1 MMEIKAADNLE
12 GKESNDKEE
21 NNKDSKPE
29 KVIITTEQEQAII
42 LQTIGKI
49 KHEYKRH
56 VGRKISFII
65 LTLGALFF
73 FILFGMTLGSVRIPL
88 REIII
93 LIFQE
98 GDPVYETIL
107 WNIRLP
113 RVLSAALAGFCL
125 SVSGVA
131 MQSILRNPLGSPFT
145 LGISNAAAFGA
156 AFAVILFGAGSMHS
170 TYGDAVIINNPYI
183 ITICA
188 FAFCVLTTLLILFI
202 SKFFDAK
209 PQTMI
214 LMGIIIGSLF
224 SAGSTAL
231 QYFADEVQ
239 LAAIVYWTF
248 GDLGRANWTQFL
260 IIGIV
265 TVPSMLYF
273 IFNSWNYNILDVGD
287 DVAQSLGVKITSIR
301 IIGMIVASLMT
312 ATIISFFGIIAYVG
326 LVVPHI
332 VRRIVGNDEHFL
344 VIGSGVFGSVFL
356 LIADTVARTIL
367 SPVILPV
374 GVLTSFLGAP
384 LFLYLLLRKKNI
396 SKS

>member
-1 MMEIKAADNLE
+1 MQNISNSPQKRDFNQRCNDSVLNSDKLEEEQLIIRQAVGEIRQE
-12 GKESNDKEE
+12 Y
-21 NNKDSKPE
+21 E
-29 KVIITTEQEQAII
+29 K
-42 LQTIGKI
+42 
-49 KHEYKRH
+49 HM
-56 VGRKISFII
+56 GRKIIFLVLTFASLI
-65 LTLGALFF
+65 L
-73 FILFGMTLGSVRIPL
+73 FILIGMTFGSVKIPL
-88 REIII
+88 SEIIVAI
-93 LIFQE
+93 ITV

-156 AFAVILFGAGSMHS
+156 AFAVIVFGAGSMHS
-170 TYGDAVIINNPYI
+170 TYGDAIIINNPYI
-183 ITICA
+183 ITLSA
-188 FAFCVLTTLLILFI
+188 FIFCIIATLLILLI
-202 SKFFDAK
+202 SKFYDAK

-214 LMGIIIGSLF
+214 LLGIVLGSLF

-248 GDLGRANWTQFL
+248 GDLGRANWTEFI
-260 IIGIV
+260 IIGVI

-273 IFNSWNYNILDVGD
+273 YFNSWNYNALDVGD
-287 DVAQSLGVKITSIR
+287 DVALSLGVKITNIR
-301 IIGMIVASLMT
+301 IIGMIIASLMT

-326 LVVPHI
+326 LVVPHM
-332 VRRIVGNDEHFL
+332 VRKIIGNDERFL
-344 VIGSGVFGSVFL
+344 TLGAGIFGSVFL
-356 LIADTVARTIL
+356 LAADTIARTIL
-367 SPVILPV
+367 SPVVLPV

-384 LFLYLLLRKKNI
+384 LFLYLLFRKK
-396 SKS
+396 KGK

>member
-1 MMEIKAADNLE
+1 MEIKAADNLE